1 MCEGENVN
9 QSTLNCDTWLSL
21 QIYSFYFHCWNCTN
35 ASVSLPAPPLWTRP
49 WHIWTPSLRYQF
61 FPDLKWESWPQT
73 RRCYLSFL
81 LLHTWLLT
89 APVRDACHLLM
100 KPEER
105 WCWGHQR
112 ASGGGHPPPLGCL
125 EILWPFLHCI
135 KMRSHQG
142 TAVDLASLLNLT
154 ICLWVVGRGWNTG
167 ENPQGQWKYASFT
180 QPPTNQHC
188 CLKAKLLLLGTMEDP
203 YTSIVPHEEL
213 NLLQHKGLKWKWRLE
228 QEKTVFS

>member
-1 MCEGENVN
+1 MLSVIFAASHLAANCPSARCMSPTNEARREVMLRPPKGKWWRPP
-9 QSTLNCDTWLSL
+9 STTWL
-21 QIYSFYFHCWNCTN
+21 
-35 ASVSLPAPPLWTRP
+35 
-49 WHIWTPSLRYQF
+49 
-61 FPDLKWESWPQT
+61 
-73 RRCYLSFL
+73 
-81 LLHTWLLT
+81 
-89 APVRDACHLLM
+89 
-100 KPEER
+100 
-105 WCWGHQR
+105 
-112 ASGGGHPPPLGCL
+112 CL